1 MWYWRDRLKT
11 GKFPDIA
18 FRAFPFMTHYTM
30 EWRLLAS
37 YIDKGWRVG
46 VSRFEKK
53 SHQLNQLS
61 RSVTNNNVL
70 VYGFKKKIFNNS
82 QRKTYRLLIH
92 SLMPDWRFEP
102 LHSVLPIDHCFL
114 HSHQATQITQELFF
128 FSEREKRM
136 C

>member
-1 MWYWRDRLKT
+1 
-11 GKFPDIA
+11 
-18 FRAFPFMTHYTM
+18 MTHYTM

-70 VYGFKKKIFNNS
+70 VYGFKKK
-82 QRKTYRLLIH
+82 YLIIPNVKH
-92 SLMPDWRFEP
+92 TD
-102 LHSVLPIDHCFL
+102 C
-114 HSHQATQITQELFF
+114 LFIP
-128 FSEREKRM
+128 
-136 C
+136 